1 MDITSVSY
9 SRLVSTGDYENEKVG
24 AVANVDD
31 GQDAA
36 VVLSEL
42 RAWVNEGL
50 TLDSKRRDTADQL
63 RDTEWRLRNAKNELR
78 NATKRWAMA
87 REFLKLHG
95 LPVPPPATWE
105 DEQDDDD
112 SDIADSD
119 IAF

>member
-1 MDITSVSY
+1 MQITSVNY

-24 AVANVDD
+24 AVANVDE

-36 VVLSEL
+36 TVLSEL

-63 RDTEWRLRNAKNELR
+63 RDAEWRLRNVKDELR
-78 NATKRWAMA
+78 NASKRWAMA
-87 REFLKLHG
+87 KEFLKLHG
-95 LPVPPPATWE
+95 LPVPPSATWE

-112 SDIADSD
+112 SDDDSE